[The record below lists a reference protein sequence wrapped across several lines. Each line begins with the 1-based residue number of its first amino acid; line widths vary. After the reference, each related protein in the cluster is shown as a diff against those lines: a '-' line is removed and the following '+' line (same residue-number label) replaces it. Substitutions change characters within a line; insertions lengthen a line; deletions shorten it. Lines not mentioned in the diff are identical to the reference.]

1 MLIIDGLLYILGC
14 VGLYLFL
21 KERFTPLISFLGSL
35 LYATSP
41 LILIYAAVGYN
52 DIPSVSIGIWAL
64 YLTYLGC

>member
-1 MLIIDGLLYILGC
+1 
-14 VGLYLFL
+14 
-21 KERFTPLISFLGSL
+21 LGSL